1 MANTSTAGYGL
12 RAVMTVGNTP
22 ATSGQSEYQIL
33 GQGATAGSA
42 VLSQTF
48 FKGDTVSINDG
59 TGAGAAGGAT
69 GAGGKGYIQDATY
82 VATDDAGLGGA
93 AWTNASSP
101 LLVGVFNGAYY
112 VAGSTSKPTW
122 SNSFDNGTTV
132 ATDYNTGTAN
142 VSAFVIDNPNQEYNI
157 RANDAWTQADVGGL
171 AFNTGSN
178 GATGISGMSDERLD
192 VTSAAAATSALILVR
207 SANIPDQKD
216 QTVGG
221 SDVVVTI
228 NKASALFN

>member
-33 GQGATAGSA
+33 GQGATAGTA

-69 GAGGKGYIQDATY
+69 GAGGLGYIQDATY

-93 AWTNASSP
+93 SWTNASSP

-122 SNSFDNGTTV
+122 ANSFDNGTTV
-132 ATDYNTGTAN
+132 TTDYNTGSTN
-142 VSAFVIDNPNQEYNI
+142 VAAFVMDNPNQEYHI
-157 RANDAWTQADVGGL
+157 RANDSWTQADVGTS
-171 AFNTGSN
+171 FNTGSN

-192 VTSAAAATSALILVR
+192 VTSAAAATSALTLVR
-207 SANIPDQKD
+207 SANVPDQKD

-221 SDVVVTI
+221 SDVVVLI
-228 NKASALFN
+228 NQASALFN

>member
-33 GQGATAGSA
+33 GQGATAGTA

-59 TGAGAAGGAT
+59 TGGGAAGGAT
-69 GAGGKGYIQDATY
+69 GTGGQGYIQDATY

-93 AWTNASSP
+93 SWTNASSP

-122 SNSFDNGTTV
+122 ANSFDNGTTV
-132 ATDYNTGTAN
+132 TTDYNTGTAN
-142 VSAFVIDNPNQEYNI
+142 VSAFVMDNPLQEYNI
-157 RANDAWTQADVGGL
+157 RTNAACPLTNVGQT
-171 AFNTGSN
+171 FNTGDN
-178 GATGISGMSDERLD
+178 GATGRSGMSDERLNI
-192 VTSAAAATSALILVR
+192 AATSATTEGGFP
-207 SANIPDQKD
+207 SFAGP
-216 QTVGG
+216 VG
-221 SDVVVTI
+221 DRP
-228 NKASALFN
+228 

>member
-69 GAGGKGYIQDATY
+69 GAGGLGYIQDATY

-93 AWTNASSP
+93 SWTNASSP
-101 LLVGVFNGAYY
+101 LLVGVFNGAFY

-122 SNSFDNGTTV
+122 ANSFDNGTTV
-132 ATDYNTGTAN
+132 TTDYNTGSAG
-142 VSAFVIDNPNQEYNI
+142 VAAFVMDNPNQEYHI
-157 RANDAWTQADVGGL
+157 RANDSWTQADVGTS
-171 AFNTGSN
+171 FNTGSN
-178 GATGISGMSDERLD
+178 GGTGISGMSDERLD
-192 VTSAAAATSALILVR
+192 VTTAAAATSALTLIR
-207 SANIPDQKD
+207 SANVPDQKD

-221 SDVVVTI
+221 SDVVVLI

>member
-33 GQGATAGSA
+33 GQGATAGTA

-69 GAGGKGYIQDATY
+69 GAGGLGYIQDATY

-93 AWTNASSP
+93 SWTNATSP

-122 SNSFDNGTTV
+122 ANSFDNGTTV

-157 RANDAWTQADVGGL
+157 RANDAWTQADVGTS
-171 AFNTGSN
+171 FNTGSN
-178 GATGISGMSDERLD
+178 GATGISGMSDERLGVD
-192 VTSAAAATSALILVR
+192 AAAAATKALTLVR
-207 SANIPDQKD
+207 SANVPDQKD

-221 SDVVVTI
+221 SDVVVLI

>member
-33 GQGATAGSA
+33 GQGATAGTA

-69 GAGGKGYIQDATY
+69 GAGGLGYIQDATY

-93 AWTNASSP
+93 SWTNASSP

-122 SNSFDNGTTV
+122 ANSFDNGTTV

-157 RANDAWTQADVGGL
+157 RANDAWTQADVGTS
-171 AFNTGSN
+171 FNTGSN
-178 GATGISGMSDERLD
+178 GATGISGMSDERLGVD
-192 VTSAAAATSALILVR
+192 VAANAVKALTLIR
-207 SANIPDQKD
+207 SANVPDQKD

-221 SDVVVTI
+221 SDVVVLI

>member
-33 GQGATAGSA
+33 GQGATAGTA

-59 TGAGAAGGAT
+59 TGGGAAGGAT
-69 GAGGKGYIQDATY
+69 GTGGQGYIQDATY

-93 AWTNASSP
+93 SWTNASSP

-122 SNSFDNGTTV
+122 SNSFDVGTTV
-132 ATDYNTGTAN
+132 ATDYNTGAAN

-157 RANDAWTQADVGGL
+157 RANDAWTQADV
-171 AFNTGSN
+171 ATSFNTGSN
-178 GATGISGMSDERLD
+178 GATGISGMSDERLKVD
-192 VTSAAAATSALILVR
+192 SAAAATSALTLLR
-207 SANIPDQKD
+207 NAEIPDQKD

-221 SDVVVTI
+221 CDVVVII

>member
-33 GQGATAGSA
+33 GQGATAGTA

-69 GAGGKGYIQDATY
+69 GAGGLGYIQDATY

-93 AWTNASSP
+93 SWTNASSP

-122 SNSFDNGTTV
+122 ANSFDNGTTV
-132 ATDYNTGTAN
+132 TTDYNTGTAN
-142 VSAFVIDNPNQEYNI
+142 VSAFVIDNPFQEYNI
-157 RANDAWTQADVGGL
+157 RANDAWTQADVGTS
-171 AFNTGSN
+171 FNTGSN
-178 GATGISGMSDERLD
+178 GATGISGMSDERLGVD
-192 VTSAAAATSALILVR
+192 AAANAVKALTLIR
-207 SANIPDQKD
+207 SANVPDQKD

-221 SDVVVTI
+221 SDVVVLI
-228 NKASALFN
+228 NQASALFN

>member
-12 RAVMTVGNTP
+12 RAVMTVGSTP
-22 ATSGQSEYQIL
+22 ATSGQAEYQIL
-33 GQGATAGSA
+33 GEGATTGSA
-42 VLSQTF
+42 VTSKTF

-59 TGAGAAGGAT
+59 TGTVAGQ
-69 GAGGKGYIQDATY
+69 KGYIQDATY
-82 VATDDAGLGGA
+82 AATDDAGAGGA
-93 AWTNASSP
+93 LFDNTASP

-112 VAGSTSKPTW
+112 VAASTSKPTW

-132 ATDYNTGTAN
+132 AVDYNSGTRK
-142 VSAFVIDNPNQEYNI
+142 VCGFVMDNPNQEYNI
-157 RANDAWTQADVGGL
+157 RANDPWTQADVGTS
-171 AFNTGSN
+171 FNTGSN

-192 VTSAAAATSALILVR
+192 VNTAAAATSALTLLR
-207 SANIPDQKD
+207 NADIPDQKD

-221 SDVVVTI
+221 CDVVVII

>member
-33 GQGATAGSA
+33 GQGATAGTA

-69 GAGGKGYIQDATY
+69 GAGGLGYIQDATY

-93 AWTNASSP
+93 SWTNASSP
-101 LLVGVFNGAYY
+101 LLVGVFNGAFY

-122 SNSFDNGTTV
+122 ANSFDNGTTV
-132 ATDYNTGTAN
+132 TTDYNTGSAG
-142 VSAFVIDNPNQEYNI
+142 VAAFVMDNPNQEYHI
-157 RANDAWTQADVGGL
+157 RANDSWTQADVGTS
-171 AFNTGSN
+171 FNTGSN
-178 GATGISGMSDERLD
+178 GGTGISGMSDERLD
-192 VTSAAAATSALILVR
+192 VTTAAAATSALTLIR
-207 SANIPDQKD
+207 SANVPDQKD

-221 SDVVVTI
+221 SDVVVLI

>member
-33 GQGATAGSA
+33 GQGATAGTA

-69 GAGGKGYIQDATY
+69 GAGGLGYIQDATY

-93 AWTNASSP
+93 SWTNASSP

-122 SNSFDNGTTV
+122 ANSFDNGTTV

-157 RANDAWTQADVGGL
+157 RANDAWTQADVGTS
-171 AFNTGSN
+171 FNTGSN
-178 GATGISGMSDERLD
+178 GATGISGMSDERLGVD
-192 VTSAAAATSALILVR
+192 AAAAATKALTLIR
-207 SANIPDQKD
+207 SANVPDQKD

-221 SDVVVTI
+221 SDVVVLI

>member
-33 GQGATAGSA
+33 GQGATAGTA

-59 TGAGAAGGAT
+59 TGGGAAGGAT
-69 GAGGKGYIQDATY
+69 GTGGQGYIQDATY
-82 VATDDAGLGGA
+82 VATDDAGAGGA
-93 AWTNASSP
+93 SWTNASSP

-122 SNSFDNGTTV
+122 ANSFDNGTTV

-157 RANDAWTQADVGGL
+157 RANDAWTQADV
-171 AFNTGSN
+171 ATSFNTGSN
-178 GATGISGMSDERLD
+178 GATGISGMSDERLGVD
-192 VTSAAAATSALILVR
+192 AAAASTKALTLIR
-207 SANIPDQKD
+207 SANVPDQKD

-221 SDVVVTI
+221 SDVVVLI

>member
-33 GQGATAGSA
+33 GQGATAGTA

-69 GAGGKGYIQDATY
+69 GAGGLGYIQDATY

-93 AWTNASSP
+93 SWTNATSP

-122 SNSFDNGTTV
+122 ANSFDNGTTV
-132 ATDYNTGTAN
+132 TTDYNTGSAG
-142 VSAFVIDNPNQEYNI
+142 VAAFVMDNPNQEYHI
-157 RANDAWTQADVGGL
+157 RANDAWTQADVGTT
-171 AFNTGSN
+171 FNTGSN
-178 GATGISGMSDERLD
+178 GGTGISGMSDERLD
-192 VTSAAAATSALILVR
+192 VTTAAAATSALTLIR
-207 SANIPDQKD
+207 SANVPDQKD

-221 SDVVVTI
+221 SDVVVLI

>member
-33 GQGATAGSA
+33 GQGATAGTA

-59 TGAGAAGGAT
+59 TGGGAAGGAT
-69 GAGGKGYIQDATY
+69 GTGGKGYIQDATY

-157 RANDAWTQADVGGL
+157 RANDAWTQGDV
-171 AFNTGSN
+171 ATSFNTGSN

-192 VTSAAAATSALILVR
+192 VTSAAAATSALTLIR
-207 SANIPDQKD
+207 SANVPDQKD

-221 SDVVVTI
+221 SDVVVII

>member
-12 RAVMTVGNTP
+12 RAVMTVGSTP
-22 ATSGQSEYQIL
+22 ATSGQAEYQIL
-33 GQGATAGSA
+33 GEGASTGSA
-42 VLSQTF
+42 VTSKTF

-59 TGAGAAGGAT
+59 TGAVAGQ
-69 GAGGKGYIQDATY
+69 KGYIQDATY
-82 VATDDAGLGGA
+82 AATDDAGAGGA
-93 AWTNASSP
+93 LFDNTASP

-112 VAGSTSKPTW
+112 VAASTSKPTW

-132 ATDYNTGTAN
+132 AVDYNTGTRK
-142 VSAFVIDNPNQEYNI
+142 VCGFVMDNPNQEYNI
-157 RANDAWTQADVGGL
+157 RANDPWTQADVGTS
-171 AFNTGSN
+171 FNTGSN

-192 VTSAAAATSALILVR
+192 VNTAAAGTSALTLLR
-207 SANIPDQKD
+207 NAEIPDQKD

-221 SDVVVTI
+221 CDVVVII

>member
-12 RAVMTVGNTP
+12 RAVMTVGSTP
-22 ATSGQSEYQIL
+22 ATSGQAEYQIL
-33 GQGATAGSA
+33 GEGATTGSA
-42 VLSQTF
+42 VTSKTF

-59 TGAGAAGGAT
+59 TGAVAGQ
-69 GAGGKGYIQDATY
+69 KGYIQDATY
-82 VATDDAGLGGA
+82 ATTDDAGAGGA
-93 AWTNASSP
+93 DFTNAASP

-112 VAGSTSKPTW
+112 VAASTSKPTW

-132 ATDYNTGTAN
+132 AVDYNTGTRK
-142 VSAFVIDNPNQEYNI
+142 VCGFVMDNPNQEYNI
-157 RANDAWTQADVGGL
+157 RANDPWTQADVGTS
-171 AFNTGSN
+171 FNTGSN

-192 VTSAAAATSALILVR
+192 VNTAAAATSALTLLR
-207 SANIPDQKD
+207 NADIPDQKD

-221 SDVVVTI
+221 CDVVVII

>member
-12 RAVMTVGNTP
+12 RAVMTVGSTP
-22 ATSGQSEYQIL
+22 ATSGQAEYQIL
-33 GQGATAGSA
+33 GEGATTGSA
-42 VLSQTF
+42 VTSKTF

-59 TGAGAAGGAT
+59 TGAVAGQ
-69 GAGGKGYIQDATY
+69 KGYIQDATY
-82 VATDDAGLGGA
+82 ATTDDAGAGGA
-93 AWTNASSP
+93 DFTNAASP

-112 VAGSTSKPTW
+112 VAASTSKPTW

-132 ATDYNTGTAN
+132 AVDYNSGTRK
-142 VSAFVIDNPNQEYNI
+142 VCGFVMDNPNQEYNI
-157 RANDAWTQADVGGL
+157 RANDPWTQADVGTS
-171 AFNTGSN
+171 FNTGSN

-192 VTSAAAATSALILVR
+192 VNTAAAATSALTLLR
-207 SANIPDQKD
+207 NADIPDQKD

-221 SDVVVTI
+221 CDVVVII

>member
-33 GQGATAGSA
+33 GQGATAGTA

-69 GAGGKGYIQDATY
+69 GAGGLGYIQDATY

-93 AWTNASSP
+93 SWTNATSP

-122 SNSFDNGTTV
+122 ANSFDNGTTV
-132 ATDYNTGTAN
+132 TTDYNTGTAN
-142 VSAFVIDNPNQEYNI
+142 VSAFVIDNPFQEYNI
-157 RANDAWTQADVGGL
+157 RANDAWTQADVGTS
-171 AFNTGSN
+171 FNTGSN

-192 VTSAAAATSALILVR
+192 VTSAAAATSALTLVR
-207 SANIPDQKD
+207 SANVPDQKD

-221 SDVVVTI
+221 SDVVVLI
-228 NKASALFN
+228 NQASALFN